1 MRNRLFPSCL
11 LPPFKNESKYKPFKW
26 KWVWFTWK
34 WAWDRVKRI
43 IIWMVHVDSSLNRG
57 KRLTRWR
64 SLPCYFPLRYTRIIS
79 PPAILTWCRHQSN
92 LNNCLLG
99 AKPKYKAVIYKVG
112 RSSLYIDVQFV
123 FDLWNF
129 FAWKIGSLTA
139 KKQQA
144 SSPETTKA
152 TYRQWAISVS
162 VMNANILLGIVFIV
176 ACYGAVSR

>member
-11 LPPFKNESKYKPFKW
+11 WPPFKNESKYKPFKW

-92 LNNCLLG
+92 LNNCHLG

-139 KKQQA
+139 KISRLQVLRQQKPHTD
-144 SSPETTKA
+144 SEQFQCQLWT
-152 TYRQWAISVS
+152 RIFWSV
-162 VMNANILLGIVFIV
+162 
-176 ACYGAVSR
+176 